1 MNYDE
6 LSIGYKLGLTSSYYK
21 CAAMQL
27 IKGNGL
33 TEITSEQFG
42 VLLVLHKE
50 DGRYQ
55 RQLGQLLMKDR
66 PNMTRMLDNLE
77 MNGFL
82 YRQKDEENRRISKV
96 FITEKGRELVKQI
109 IPQRQKII
117 RKALEGIS
125 EEEINALLETLSKIR
140 GNLADSFSLQT

>member
-6 LSIGYKLGLTSSYYK
+6 LSIGYKIGLTSSYYK
-21 CAAMQL
+21 CAGMQL
-27 IKGNGL
+27 IKENGL

-42 VLLVLHKE
+42 ILFVLYRQ
-50 DGRYQ
+50 DGQYQ

-66 PNMTRMLDNLE
+66 PNITRMLDTLE
-77 MNGFL
+77 ENEFL

-96 FITEKGRELVKQI
+96 FITQKGRELVEQI

-117 RKALEGIS
+117 KKALEGIS
-125 EEEINALLETLSKIR
+125 EDEINMLLSTLEKIR
-140 GNLADSFSLQT
+140 KNLSDSFNIQI